1 MYKVY
6 PLPVQDVQFGVHH
19 MLTYGPSAS
28 PGRIYGPLNMS
39 ELISMRAGGMASG
52 RAGGCAGEGSGVCTR
67 RIDTPGCLRE
77 GRLHAYTGHVIR
89 IHIPRTG
96 VCGRV
101 YPWPSESVRLA
112 ESGESSDDE
121 IMR

>member
-52 RAGGCAGEGSGVCTR
+52 RAGVRARVAEYAPEELILQAACARDDYTR
-67 RIDTPGCLRE
+67 TLV
-77 GRLHAYTGHVIR
+77 T
-89 IHIPRTG
+89 
-96 VCGRV
+96 
-101 YPWPSESVRLA
+101 
-112 ESGESSDDE
+112 
-121 IMR
+121 